1 MPTRVA
7 IVLILLT
14 MLAFGAGETAGGSF
28 SRVRTSFEPN
38 LGQAAGEALF
48 LANAGANALQFR
60 RHGLVLLPAGA
71 DQPAVELQFLG
82 ASPASRLTGGAP
94 LPGIHNYYRAA
105 RTVERVPQFGTLRY
119 ANLYAGTDL
128 LFYGQGDHLEYD
140 FELQPG
146 ADPRAIRFRFAGADR
161 VRALDT
167 GDLLIESGGRSFRH
181 LKPVSYQ
188 TIGGRRI
195 AVASRFEVGH
205 DGAIGFAVGDYD
217 RSQPL
222 TIDPILTFFW
232 RKTGVA
238 ANSAV
243 DAAGSVY
250 VTGKTG
256 DDVFVQK
263 LTSSGVESYYT
274 VLGGTRS
281 EDPGQIAVDALGNVY
296 VTGRTASSDLPTLNP
311 LTYLSINGAARSGAS
326 DAFLAKFNAAGTR
339 VFSSYFGGNGD
350 ETGTGIATD
359 STGGEIVAV
368 GSTTSTDLPSG
379 PGPSPGNQYYAVV
392 FNLASSTPVA
402 IYFELSRARP
412 NVVKDPAGMTYFA
425 GAPNWVQRWG
435 RGGRP
440 NYGFFLGGVENPNIV
455 VTSGYADAL
464 GNFYVAGFA
473 SQDGLPITANALRS
487 TRVGT
492 DAFVAKIDN
501 TGTVVYCTYVGG
513 NGTDQAFAVTA
524 DTFGNMYVAG
534 KYSASG
540 GFLTANGQPA
550 PFQGGSD
557 VFVVKVQPRASNSKL
572 LFSYF
577 FGSPTDDAP
586 VGGMAQDGASIL
598 YLAGNVGLNPVVDA
612 LNLLGTPNTAGDS
625 MFVAKFA
632 KADIRA
638 RTISL
643 GPPPGFATEVA
654 PNPGKVALEGPGR
667 RKAGIDPGGTIQY
680 VGEFSNQP
688 HGPSGSS
695 STADKVQVTAGLPP
709 SVEIAPVGNACVLD
723 GKNCGN
729 QVSGFQAPVVA
740 EVPVGGTV
748 GLTLQLKVKGA
759 GSPGAPTPGSTV
771 TISFAGN
778 ADTDDP
784 VPENNEVTETFR
796 INVPITVT
804 TSPITA
810 PVTITAE
817 GVTTTGNAPQSRSI
831 DPLASFSL
839 TVDSFLPPAAGSR
852 YRFANWTIGAQT
864 FNTPTVNVPRP
875 AWPSETLQAN
885 FQRQF
890 QVTAGS
896 TDPTRG
902 SVALSPV
909 TDGYFDEGSTVTATA
924 VPAAGFKFSAFSGSI
939 TSTTNPASAPVA
951 GPLNILAAFECA
963 YNLSF
968 LNRRQPFT
976 GGSSQGTVTTG
987 PGCPWTATT
996 DSPSWITLTDGV
1008 GPGTKSFTYT
1018 TPLNTQRAKLGSV
1031 FAGGE
1036 KAKIMLNG
1044 DPSIIVFNDVQPALT
1059 EFDYISLLQSQNI
1072 TAGCSANPPL
1082 FCPSSPVTRAQ
1093 MAVFMVLGLR
1103 QEITVPPNSTTP
1115 YFQDVA
1121 ANSGFFPFIQS
1132 IKELGI
1138 TAGCSAAPPL
1148 YCPDASIT
1156 HGQMAVFMILSWL
1169 RATNQT
1175 TFTFTQ
1181 TPYFTDVP
1189 ANHPFFR
1196 FIQKMRDLG
1205 FRTGCSATTYCPDSL
1220 VTRAEMAPLILR
1232 AILGAP

>member
-1 MPTRVA
+1 MSFRFAFVF
-7 IVLILLT
+7 ILLT
-14 MLAFGAGETAGGSF
+14 LLAFGGDETGGEPV

-38 LGQAAGEALF
+38 LGQVSADALF
-48 LANAGANALQFR
+48 LANAGANPLQFR
-60 RHGLVLLPAGA
+60 RNSLVLLPSAGER
-71 DQPAVELQFLG
+71 PAVELQFLG
-82 ASPASRLTGGAP
+82 ASAASRLTGGAP
-94 LPGIHNYYRAA
+94 LPGVHNYYRGSRA
-105 RTVERVPQFGTLRY
+105 VEGVPQFAALRY

-161 VRALDT
+161 VRTLDS

-188 TIGGRRI
+188 TIGGKRI
-195 AVASRFEVGH
+195 AVASRFDVTP
-205 DGAIGFAVGDYD
+205 DGAIGFALGDYD
-217 RSQPL
+217 RGQPL

-238 ANSAV
+238 AASAV

-256 DDVFVQK
+256 DDIFVQK
-263 LTSSGVESYYT
+263 LATTGVESYYT
-274 VLGGTRS
+274 VLGGS
-281 EDPGQIAVDALGNVY
+281 GIEDPGQIAVDTLGNVY
-296 VTGRTASSDLPTLNP
+296 VTGRTASSDFPTLNP
-311 LTYLSINGAARSGAS
+311 LTYLSIDGAARSGAS
-326 DAFLAKFNAAGTR
+326 DAFLAKLNTAGTR

-350 ETGTGIATD
+350 EAGTGIATD
-359 STGGEIVAV
+359 PTGGEIVAV
-368 GSTTSTDLPSG
+368 GSTTSTNLPNG

-392 FNLASSTPVA
+392 FNLASSSPVA
-402 IYFELSRARP
+402 IYFELSRTRP
-412 NVVKDPAGMTYFA
+412 NVVKDPTGITYFA

-440 NYGFFLGGVENPNIV
+440 NYGFFLGGSENPNIV

-464 GNFYVAGFA
+464 GNFYVAGYA
-473 SQDGLPITANALRS
+473 SQDGLPITANALRP

-501 TGTVVYCTYVGG
+501 AGAVVYCTYVGG
-513 NGTDQAFAVTA
+513 NGTDQAFSVTA

-540 GFLTANGQPA
+540 GFQTANGQPA
-550 PFQGGSD
+550 PFQGVSD
-557 VFVVKVQPRASNSKL
+557 VFVVKVQPRVSNSKL

-586 VGGMAQDGASIL
+586 VGGMAQDAASIL
-598 YLAGNVGLNPVVDA
+598 YVAGNVGLNPVVDA
-612 LNLLGTPNTAGDS
+612 LNLLGTPNAAGDS

-643 GPPPGFATEVA
+643 GLPPA
-654 PNPGKVALEGPGR
+654 PSTDVSPSPGKLALERPR
-667 RKAGIDPGGTIQY
+667 RKAGIDPGEIIQY
-680 VGEFSNQP
+680 VGEFKNEP

-709 SVEIAPVGNACVLD
+709 SVEIAPVGNACVLN
-723 GKNCGN
+723 GQNCGN
-729 QVSGFQAPVVA
+729 QVTGFQAPVVA
-740 EVPVGGTV
+740 EVPVGNTV

-759 GSPGAPTPGSTV
+759 GTPGAPTPGSTV

-778 ADTDDP
+778 AETDDP
-784 VPENNEVTETFR
+784 IPENNEVTETFR

-804 TSPITA
+804 TSPISA
-810 PVTITAE
+810 PVTIAAE
-817 GVTTTGNAPQSRSI
+817 GVTTTGAAPQSRSI

-852 YRFANWTIGAQT
+852 YRFANWTIGSQT
-864 FNTPTVNVPRP
+864 FTTPTVNVPRP

-896 TDPTRG
+896 TDPARG

-909 TDGYFDEGSTVTATA
+909 TDGYFDEGSTVMATA

-939 TSTTNPASAPVA
+939 TGTTNPASAPVA

-968 LNRRQPFT
+968 LTRRQPFT

-1018 TPLNTQRAKLGSV
+1018 TPLNTQRARLGSV

-1044 DPSIIVFNDVQPALT
+1044 DPSVVFFNDVQPALS
-1059 EFDYISLLQSQNI
+1059 EFDYISLLNSLNI
-1072 TAGCSANPPL
+1072 TAGCSVNPAL
-1082 FCPSSPVTRAQ
+1082 FCPASPVTRAQ

-1103 QEITVPPNSTTP
+1103 QEITVPPNGTTP

-1132 IKELGI
+1132 IRELGI

-1169 RATNQT
+1169 KATNQT
-1175 TFTFTQ
+1175 SFTFTQ

-1205 FRTGCSATTYCPDSL
+1205 FRTGCSATQYCPDSV
-1220 VTRAEMAPLILR
+1220 VTRAEMAPMILR